1 MRLVL
6 DEDLPRDLVPHFEA
20 GGHHVVHVE
29 DLGWK
34 GIRNSELLR
43 RISGDYE
50 VLITG
55 DTNMR
60 HQQKLSDHNV
70 AVIVL
75 HPRLKVFDQLLALV
89 PASLTAIP
97 NAPRGEATIIRSG

>member
-1 MRLVL
+1 MRLIL
-6 DEDLPRDLVPHFEA
+6 DEDLPRELAPLFRTGDHE
-20 GGHHVVHVE
+20 VVHVE

-43 RISGDYE
+43 RISGEYDA
-50 VLITG
+50 LITG

-60 HQQKLSDHNV
+60 HQQELSKYDV

-75 HPRLKVFDQLLALV
+75 HPRLKVIQQLMAMV
-89 PASLTAIP
+89 PAALSALP
-97 NAPRGEATIIRSG
+97 SAPRGEATSIQPR